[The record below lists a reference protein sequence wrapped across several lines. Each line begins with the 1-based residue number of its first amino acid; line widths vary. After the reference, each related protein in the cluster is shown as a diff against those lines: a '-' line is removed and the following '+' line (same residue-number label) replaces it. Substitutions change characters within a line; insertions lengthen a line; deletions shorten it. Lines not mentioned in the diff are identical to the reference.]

1 MNFHDTVMGRRFF
14 EHQLPQLIQ
23 SIQGLTAAL
32 KKPPQAA
39 VLPVEADPEF
49 LSNLYYGNYEPA
61 TFRPTPEGD
70 KLIQELNTAYD
81 ALIEMLSEESCGKL
95 DLYLEIAGER
105 NAMDARLAY
114 ESGFRTAV
122 QMIMAGLSRPV
133 DAPTDSAA

>member
-1 MNFHDTVMGRRFF
+1 MNFHETVMGRRFF

-23 SIQGLTAAL
+23 SIQALTITLGNPTQPAI
-32 KKPPQAA
+32 
-39 VLPVEADPEF
+39 LPVKADPEF
-49 LSNLYYGNYEPA
+49 LPNLYYGNYEPA
-61 TFRPTPEGD
+61 TFKSTPEGD
-70 KLIQELNTAYD
+70 KLVQELNAAYD
-81 ALIEMLSEESCGKL
+81 TLIETLSEESCGKL

-133 DAPTDSAA
+133 GAPTDRAA